1 MVRYCRRFAE
11 ESAVPDTALV
21 NSDMQS
27 ALGEARQA
35 YADRNTKSFARHQDA
50 LQAMPGGNTR
60 TTLHTSPFPLTVVRG
75 EGCRLWDAD
84 GHEYIDVLGEYTAGI
99 YGHSHP
105 VIRAAIDRALN
116 HGWNYGGRNANE
128 AKLSQMIAERM
139 PSIDLVRFTNSG
151 TEGNVMALAGA
162 RVFAQRKGRTKAT
175 KVMVFHGG
183 YHGGVLYFVSGGSPV
198 NIPYEYIVAPYNDIE
213 GSRALLARHGEEVF
227 AVLVEPMQGSHGCLP
242 GDVDFLKMLREETGT
257 RGITL
262 IFDEV
267 MTSRLSP
274 GGLQAKYDVIPDMT
288 TLGKYIGGGM
298 SFGAFGGRR
307 DIMELFDPTKPDS
320 LPHAGT
326 FNNNALTMA
335 AGVAG
340 YGEVYTPA
348 AAKELNDRGDRIRER
363 LNAICARHKVAFQF
377 SGIGSMMTAHAT
389 TRPIRTAADIAAG
402 SQDAKELFFFDMM
415 AAGIWIARRGFI
427 ALNIMIGEAEAD
439 RFVAA
444 VEEFVTARKA
454 LLQPK

>member
-1 MVRYCRRFAE
+1 
-11 ESAVPDTALV
+11 VPDSPLV
-21 NSDMQS
+21 NSDLQS
-27 ALGEARQA
+27 ALAEARQA
-35 YADRNTKSFARHQDA
+35 YIDRNPRSLARQHEA
-50 LQAMPGGNTR
+50 VEAMPGGNTR
-60 TTLHTSPFPLTVVRG
+60 TTLHNAPFPLTVMRG

-105 VIRAAIDRALN
+105 VIRAAINKALD
-116 HGWNYGGRNANE
+116 HGWNFAGRNENE
-128 AKLSQMIAERM
+128 ARLAKLIVDRM

-162 RVFAQRKGRTKAT
+162 RVFAQRKGRKKAT

-198 NIPYEYIVAPYNDIE
+198 NMPYEYIVGTYNDVE
-213 GSRALLARHGEEVF
+213 GTRALLRRRAEEIF
-227 AVLVEPMQGSHGCLP
+227 AVLLEPMQGSHGCLP
-242 GDVDFLKMLREETGT
+242 GDPAFLHMLREETWSHD
-257 RGITL
+257 ITL

-274 GGLQAKYDVIPDMT
+274 GGLQQKLGVTPDMT

-298 SFGAFGGRR
+298 SFGAFGGKRE
-307 DIMELFDPTKPDS
+307 IMELFDPTKPDH

-326 FNNNALTMA
+326 FNNNVLTMA
-335 AGVAG
+335 AGAAG
-340 YGEVYTPA
+340 YGEVYTPEA
-348 AAKELNDRGDRIRER
+348 ANALNARGEKIRER
-363 LNAICARHKVAFQF
+363 LNAICQKAGVAFQF

-389 TRPIRTAADIAAG
+389 TRPIKTAADIAT
-402 SQDAKELFFFDMM
+402 SNQDAKELFYFDMV
-415 AAGIWIARRGFI
+415 AAGIWIARRGFV
-427 ALNIMIGEAEAD
+427 ALNIMIGDAEAD

-444 VEEFVTARKA
+444 VDEFVSARKA
-454 LLQPK
+454 LLRPQ

>member
-1 MVRYCRRFAE
+1 M
-11 ESAVPDTALV
+11 PDQALV
-21 NSDMQS
+21 NSDLQS
-27 ALGEARQA
+27 ALAEAKQA
-35 YADRNTKSFARHQDA
+35 YVDRNPKSLGRHQDA
-50 LQAMPGGNTR
+50 CVAMPGGNTR
-60 TTLHTSPFPLTVVRG
+60 TTLHNAPFPLTVVRG

-105 VIRAAIDRALN
+105 VIRKAIDRALD
-116 HGWNYGGRNANE
+116 HGWNFAGRNE
-128 AKLSQMIAERM
+128 SEGKLAQLVVDRI

-162 RVFAQRKGRTKAT
+162 RVFAQRNGRTRAT

-198 NIPYEYIVAPYNDIE
+198 NMPYEYVVAPYNDVE
-213 GSRALLARHGEEVF
+213 GTRALLAKHGEELF
-227 AVLVEPMQGSHGCLP
+227 AVLLEPMQGSGGCLP
-242 GDVDFLKMLREETGT
+242 GNLDFLQMVRSETKA
-257 RGITL
+257 RGITM

-274 GGLQAKYDVIPDMT
+274 GGLQEKTGVIPDMT

-326 FNNNALTMA
+326 FNNNVLTMA

-340 YGEVYTPA
+340 YGEVYTPE
-348 AAKELNDRGDRIRER
+348 AAKKLNDRGDRIRER
-363 LNAICARHKVAFQF
+363 LNAICKKAGVEFQF

-389 TRPIRTAADIAAG
+389 TRPIRNAADLA
-402 SQDAKELFFFDMM
+402 SSNQDAKELFYFDMV
-415 AAGIWIARRGFI
+415 AAGIWIARRGFV
-427 ALNIMIGEAEAD
+427 ALNIMIGDAEGD
-439 RFVAA
+439 RFVSA
-444 VEEFVTARKA
+444 VEEFVSARKA
-454 LLQPK
+454 LLQPS

>member
-1 MVRYCRRFAE
+1 M
-11 ESAVPDTALV
+11 PDSPLV
-21 NSDMQS
+21 NSDLQS
-27 ALGEARQA
+27 ALAEVRQA
-35 YADRNTKSFARHQDA
+35 YIDRNPKSLTRHYEA
-50 LQAMPGGNTR
+50 CEAMPGGNTR
-60 TTLHTSPFPLTVVRG
+60 TTLHNAPFPLTVVKG
-75 EGCRLWDAD
+75 AGCRLWDAD

-105 VIRAAIDRALN
+105 VIRKAIDKALD
-116 HGWNYGGRNANE
+116 HGWNFAGRNENE
-128 AKLSQMIAERM
+128 GKLAKLVADRI

-162 RVFAQRKGRTKAT
+162 RVFAQRKGRKQAT

-198 NIPYEYIVAPYNDIE
+198 NMPYEYIVAPYNDIE
-213 GSRALLARHGEEVF
+213 GTRALLARHGEELF
-227 AVLVEPMQGSHGCLP
+227 AVLLEPMQGSHGCLP
-242 GDVDFLKMLREETGT
+242 GDVAFLKMVREETRA
-257 RGITL
+257 RGITM

-267 MTSRLSP
+267 MTSRLAP
-274 GGLQAKYDVIPDMT
+274 GGLQQKTGVIPDMT

-326 FNNNALTMA
+326 FNNNVLTMA

-340 YGEVYTPA
+340 YGEVYTPEA
-348 AAKELNDRGDRIRER
+348 AQALNARGDKIRER
-363 LNAICARHKVAFQF
+363 LNAICQKAGVAFQF

-389 TRPIRTAADIAAG
+389 TRPIKTAADIAT
-402 SQDAKELFFFDMM
+402 SNQDAKELFYFDMV
-415 AAGIWIARRGFI
+415 AAGIWIARRGFV
-427 ALNIMIGEAEAD
+427 ALNIMIGDQEGD
-439 RFVAA
+439 RFVSA
-444 VEEFVTARKA
+444 VEEFVTARRALIKA
-454 LLQPK
+454 

>member
-1 MVRYCRRFAE
+1 M
-11 ESAVPDTALV
+11 PDQALV

-27 ALGEARQA
+27 ALVEARQA
-35 YADRNTKSFARHQDA
+35 YADANPKSLGRHHEA
-50 LQAMPGGNTR
+50 CEAMPGGNTR

-105 VIRAAIDRALN
+105 VIRAAIDKALN
-116 HGWNYGGRNANE
+116 HGWNFAGRNENE
-128 AKLSQMIAERM
+128 GKLAKLVADRI

-162 RVFAQRKGRTKAT
+162 RVYAQRKGRTKAT

-198 NIPYEYIVAPYNDIE
+198 NIPYEYVVAPYNDIE
-213 GSRALLARHGEEVF
+213 GTRALLAKHGEELF
-227 AVLVEPMQGSHGCLP
+227 AVLLEPMQGSHGCLP
-242 GDVDFLKMLREETGT
+242 GDVEFLRMVREETKA
-257 RGITL
+257 RGITM

-274 GGLQAKYDVIPDMT
+274 GGLQGKYGITPDMT

-307 DIMELFDPTKPDS
+307 DIMELFDPTKADS

-326 FNNNALTMA
+326 FNNNVLTMA

-340 YGEVYTPA
+340 FGEVYTPQ
-348 AAKELNDRGDRIRER
+348 AAKELNDRGDSIRER
-363 LNAICARHKVAFQF
+363 LNAICRKHQVAFQF

-389 TRPIRTAADIAAG
+389 SRPIRTAADIAGG
-402 SQDAKELFFFDMM
+402 SQDAKELFYFDMM
-415 AAGIWIARRGFI
+415 AAGIWIARRGFV
-427 ALNIMIGEAEAD
+427 ALNIMIGEAEGD

-454 LLQPK
+454 LLKA

>member
-1 MVRYCRRFAE
+1 M
-11 ESAVPDTALV
+11 PDQALV

-27 ALGEARQA
+27 ALVEARQA
-35 YADRNTKSFARHQDA
+35 YADANPKSFGRHHEA
-50 LQAMPGGNTR
+50 CEAMPGGNTR

-105 VIRAAIDRALN
+105 VIRAAIDKALN
-116 HGWNYGGRNANE
+116 HGWNFAGRNENE
-128 AKLSQMIAERM
+128 GKLAKLVADRI

-162 RVFAQRKGRTKAT
+162 RVYAQRTGRSKAT

-198 NIPYEYIVAPYNDIE
+198 NIPYEYVVAPYNDIE
-213 GSRALLARHGEEVF
+213 GTRALLAKHGEELF
-227 AVLVEPMQGSHGCLP
+227 AVLLEPMQGSHGCLP
-242 GDVDFLKMLREETGT
+242 GDVEFLRMVREETKV
-257 RGITL
+257 RGITM

-274 GGLQAKYDVIPDMT
+274 GGLQGKYGITPDMT

-307 DIMELFDPTKPDS
+307 DIMELFDPTKADS

-326 FNNNALTMA
+326 FNNNVLTMA

-340 YGEVYTPA
+340 FGEVYTPQ
-348 AAKELNDRGDRIRER
+348 AAKELNDRGDSIRER
-363 LNAICARHKVAFQF
+363 LNAICRKHQVAFQF

-389 TRPIRTAADIAAG
+389 SRPIRTAADIAGG
-402 SQDAKELFFFDMM
+402 SQDAKELFYFDMM
-415 AAGIWIARRGFI
+415 AAGIWIARRGFV
-427 ALNIMIGEAEAD
+427 ALNIMIGDAEGD

-454 LLQPK
+454 LLKA

>member
-1 MVRYCRRFAE
+1 VIGSAVVREY
-11 ESAVPDTALV
+11 AVPDQPLV
-21 NSDMQS
+21 NSDLQS
-27 ALGEARQA
+27 ALAEVRQA
-35 YADRNTKSFARHQDA
+35 YIDRNPKSLTRQNEAVE
-50 LQAMPGGNTR
+50 AMPGGNTR
-60 TTLHTSPFPLTVVRG
+60 TTLHNAPFPLTVVRG
-75 EGCRLWDAD
+75 EGCRLWDVD

-105 VIRAAIDRALN
+105 VIRAAIDKALD
-116 HGWNYGGRNANE
+116 HGWNFAGRNESE
-128 AKLSQMIAERM
+128 AKLAKLIVDRI
-139 PSIDLVRFTNSG
+139 PSIELVRFTNSG

-162 RVFAQRKGRTKAT
+162 RVFAQRKGRKKAT

-198 NIPYEYIVAPYNDIE
+198 NMPYEYIVGTYNDVE
-213 GSRALLARHGEEVF
+213 GTRELLRKHAEEIF
-227 AVLVEPMQGSHGCLP
+227 AVLLEPMQGSHGCLP
-242 GDVDFLKMLREETGT
+242 GDPAFLHMLREETWSH
-257 RGITL
+257 GITM

-274 GGLQAKYDVIPDMT
+274 GGLQAKLGVTPDMT

-326 FNNNALTMA
+326 FNNNVLTMA

-340 YGEVYTPA
+340 YGEVYTPEA
-348 AAKELNDRGDRIRER
+348 ANTLNARGEKIRER
-363 LNAICARHKVAFQF
+363 LNAVCQMAGVAFQF

-389 TRPIRTAADIAAG
+389 TRPIRSAADIAT
-402 SQDAKELFFFDMM
+402 SNQDAKELFYFDMV
-415 AAGIWIARRGFI
+415 AAGIWIARRGFV
-427 ALNIMIGEAEAD
+427 ALNIMIGDAEAD
-439 RFVAA
+439 RFVEA
-444 VEEFVTARKA
+444 VEEFVSARKA
-454 LLQPK
+454 LLRPQ

>member
-1 MVRYCRRFAE
+1 
-11 ESAVPDTALV
+11 VPDQALV
-21 NSDMQS
+21 NSDLQS
-27 ALGEARQA
+27 ALAEARQA
-35 YADRNTKSFARHQDA
+35 YIDRNPTSFARHHEA
-50 LQAMPGGNTR
+50 CQAMPGGNTR
-60 TTLHTSPFPLTVVRG
+60 TTLHNNPFPLTVVRG

-105 VIRAAIDRALN
+105 VIRAAIDKALD
-116 HGWNYGGRNANE
+116 HGWNYAGRNPNE
-128 AKLSQMIAERM
+128 ARLAQLIVERM

-151 TEGNVMALAGA
+151 TEANVMALAGA
-162 RVFAQRKGRTKAT
+162 RVFAHRNGRPLTT
-175 KVMVFHGG
+175 KVMVFGGG
-183 YHGGVLYFVSGGSPV
+183 YHGGVLYFVTGGSPV
-198 NIPYEYIVAPYNDIE
+198 NMPYEYVVAPYNDIE
-213 GSRALLARHGEEVF
+213 GTKTLLAKHGAEIF
-227 AVLVEPMQGSHGCLP
+227 AILVEPMQGSHGCLP
-242 GDVDFLKMLREETGT
+242 GDPAFLRMLREASRE

-274 GGLQAKYDVIPDMT
+274 GGLQQKLGVIPDVT

-307 DIMELFDPTKPDS
+307 DIMELFDPTKPNS

-326 FNNNALTMA
+326 FNNNVLTMA

-340 YGEVYTPA
+340 YGEIYTPA
-348 AAKELNDRGDRIRER
+348 VADALNARGEKIRER
-363 LNAICARHKVAFQF
+363 LNEACRKAGVAFQF

-389 TRPIRTAADIAAG
+389 TRPIRSAADIAAA
-402 SQDAKELFFFDMM
+402 SQDAKELFFFDMN
-415 AAGIWIARRGFI
+415 AAGIWIARRGFA
-427 ALNIMIGEAEAD
+427 ALNIMIGDSEGD

-444 VEEFVTARKA
+444 VEEFVAARRA
-454 LLQPK
+454 LLRAQ

>member
-1 MVRYCRRFAE
+1 M
-11 ESAVPDTALV
+11 PDQALV

-27 ALGEARQA
+27 ALVEARQA
-35 YADRNTKSFARHQDA
+35 YADANPKSFGRHHEA
-50 LQAMPGGNTR
+50 CEAMPGGNTR

-105 VIRAAIDRALN
+105 VIRAAIDKALN
-116 HGWNYGGRNANE
+116 HGWNFAGRNENE
-128 AKLSQMIAERM
+128 GKLAKLVADRI

-162 RVFAQRKGRTKAT
+162 RVYAQRTGRSKAT

-198 NIPYEYIVAPYNDIE
+198 NIPYEYVVAPYNDIE
-213 GSRALLARHGEEVF
+213 GTRALLAKHGEELF
-227 AVLVEPMQGSHGCLP
+227 AVLLEPMQGSHGCLP
-242 GDVDFLKMLREETGT
+242 GDVEFLRMVREETKA
-257 RGITL
+257 RGITM

-274 GGLQAKYDVIPDMT
+274 GGLQGKYGITPDMT

-307 DIMELFDPTKPDS
+307 DIMELFDPTKADS

-326 FNNNALTMA
+326 FNNNVLTMA

-340 YGEVYTPA
+340 FGEVYTPQ
-348 AAKELNDRGDRIRER
+348 AAKELNDRGDSIRER
-363 LNAICARHKVAFQF
+363 LNAICRKHQVAFQF

-389 TRPIRTAADIAAG
+389 SRPIRTAADIAGG
-402 SQDAKELFFFDMM
+402 SQDAKELFYFDMM
-415 AAGIWIARRGFI
+415 AAGIWIARRGFV
-427 ALNIMIGEAEAD
+427 ALNIMIGEAEGD

-454 LLQPK
+454 LLKA

>member
-1 MVRYCRRFAE
+1 M
-11 ESAVPDTALV
+11 PDQALV
-21 NSDMQS
+21 NSDLQS
-27 ALGEARQA
+27 ALAEAKQA
-35 YADRNTKSFARHQDA
+35 YADRNPKSFARHQDA
-50 LQAMPGGNTR
+50 CVAMPGGNTR
-60 TTLHTSPFPLTVVRG
+60 TTLHNSPFPLTVVRG
-75 EGCRLWDAD
+75 AGCKLWDAD

-105 VIRAAIDRALN
+105 VIRKAIDKALDN
-116 HGWNYGGRNANE
+116 GWNFAGRNESE
-128 AKLSQMIAERM
+128 AKLAKLVVDRM

-162 RVFAQRKGRTKAT
+162 RVFAQRNGRTKAT

-198 NIPYEYIVAPYNDIE
+198 NMPYEYVVAPYNDVE
-213 GSRALLARHGEEVF
+213 GTRALFARHGEELF
-227 AVLVEPMQGSHGCLP
+227 AVLLEPMQGSGGCLP
-242 GDVDFLKMLREETGT
+242 GNLDFLQMVRSETKA
-257 RGITL
+257 RGITM

-274 GGLQAKYDVIPDMT
+274 GGLQEKTGVIPDMT

-326 FNNNALTMA
+326 FNNNVLTMA

-340 YGEVYTPA
+340 YGEVYTPEA
-348 AAKELNDRGDRIRER
+348 ARELNGRGDKIRER
-363 LNAICARHKVAFQF
+363 LNAICRSAGVEFQF

-389 TRPIRTAADIAAG
+389 TRPIKNAADLA
-402 SQDAKELFFFDMM
+402 SSNQDAKELFYFDMV
-415 AAGIWIARRGFI
+415 AAGIWIARRGFV
-427 ALNIMIGEAEAD
+427 ALNVMIGDAEGD

-444 VEEFVTARKA
+444 VEEFVSARKA
-454 LLQPK
+454 LLQAS

>member
-1 MVRYCRRFAE
+1 
-11 ESAVPDTALV
+11 VPDSPLV
-21 NSDMQS
+21 NSDLQS
-27 ALGEARQA
+27 ALAEARQA
-35 YADRNTKSFARHQDA
+35 YIDRNPKSLVRQHEAVE
-50 LQAMPGGNTR
+50 AMPGGNTR
-60 TTLHTSPFPLTVVRG
+60 TTLHNAPFPLTVVRG

-105 VIRAAIDRALN
+105 VIRAAIDKALN
-116 HGWNYGGRNANE
+116 HGWNYAGRNPHE
-128 AKLSQMIAERM
+128 AKLARLIVDRI

-151 TEGNVMALAGA
+151 TEANVMALAGA
-162 RVFAQRKGRTKAT
+162 RVFAQRHGPNGGRKKAT

-198 NIPYEYIVAPYNDIE
+198 NMPYEYIVGTYNDVE
-213 GSRALLARHGEEVF
+213 GTRALLRQHAEEIF
-227 AVLVEPMQGSHGCLP
+227 AVLLEPMQGSHGCLP
-242 GDVDFLKMLREETGT
+242 GDPEFLHMLRQETWSHD
-257 RGITL
+257 ITM

-274 GGLQAKYDVIPDMT
+274 GGLQAKLGVTPDMT

-298 SFGAFGGRR
+298 SFGAFGGKRE
-307 DIMELFDPTKPDS
+307 IMELFDPTKPDS

-326 FNNNALTMA
+326 FNNNVLTMA

-340 YGEVYTPA
+340 YGEVYTPEA
-348 AAKELNDRGDRIRER
+348 ANALNARGEKIRER
-363 LNAICARHKVAFQF
+363 LNAICRKAGVAFQF

-389 TRPIRTAADIAAG
+389 TRPIKSAAAIAT
-402 SQDAKELFFFDMM
+402 SNQDAKELFYFDMV
-415 AAGIWIARRGFI
+415 AAGIWIARRGFV
-427 ALNIMIGEAEAD
+427 ALNIMIGDAEAD

-444 VEEFVTARKA
+444 VEEFISARKA
-454 LLQPK
+454 LLKPS

>member
-1 MVRYCRRFAE
+1 M
-11 ESAVPDTALV
+11 PDQPLV
-21 NSDMQS
+21 NSDLQS
-27 ALGEARQA
+27 ALAEARQA
-35 YADRNTKSFARHQDA
+35 YVERNPKSLARHREA
-50 LQAMPGGNTR
+50 VRAMPGGNTR
-60 TTLHTSPFPLTVVRG
+60 TTLHNAPFPLTVVRG

-116 HGWNYGGRNANE
+116 HGWNYAGRNAYE
-128 AKLSQMIAERM
+128 ARLAQLIVDRI
-139 PSIDLVRFTNSG
+139 PSIELVRFTNSG

-162 RVFAQRKGRTKAT
+162 RVFVQRTGRTQAR

-198 NIPYEYIVAPYNDIE
+198 NLPYEFVVAPYNDVE
-213 GSRALLARHGEEVF
+213 GTRTLFAEHGAEIF

-242 GDVDFLKMLREETGT
+242 GDPAFLAMVRAETRT
-257 RGITL
+257 RGIVL

-267 MTSRLSP
+267 MTSRLAP
-274 GGLQAKYDVIPDMT
+274 GGLQEKLSITPDMT

-307 DIMELFDPTKPDS
+307 DIMELFDPTRPDS

-326 FNNNALTMA
+326 FNNNVLTMA

-340 YGEVYTPA
+340 YGEIYTPA
-348 AAKELNDRGDRIRER
+348 AAEALNARGEKIRGR
-363 LNAICARHKVAFQF
+363 LNAICRKAGVGFQF
-377 SGIGSMMTAHAT
+377 SGIGSMMTGHAT
-389 TRPIRTAADIAAG
+389 ARPIRTAADIAAG
-402 SQDAKELFFFDMM
+402 SQDAKELFFFDMS
-415 AAGIWIARRGFI
+415 AAGIWIARRGFA
-427 ALNIMIGEAEAD
+427 ALNIMIGDAEAD
-439 RFVAA
+439 RFVSA
-444 VEEFVTARKA
+444 VEEFVAARQA
-454 LLQPK
+454 LLKPQ

>member
-1 MVRYCRRFAE
+1 M
-11 ESAVPDTALV
+11 PDQALV
-21 NSDMQS
+21 NSDLQS
-27 ALGEARQA
+27 ALAEAKQA
-35 YADRNTKSFARHQDA
+35 YVDRNPKSLGRHQDA
-50 LQAMPGGNTR
+50 CVAMPGGNTR
-60 TTLHTSPFPLTVVRG
+60 TTLHNSPFPLTVVRG

-105 VIRAAIDRALN
+105 VIRKAIDKALD
-116 HGWNYGGRNANE
+116 HGWNFAGRNE
-128 AKLSQMIAERM
+128 SEGKLAKLVVDRM

-162 RVFAQRKGRTKAT
+162 RVFAQRNGRTRAT

-198 NIPYEYIVAPYNDIE
+198 NMPYEYVVAPYNDVE
-213 GSRALLARHGEEVF
+213 GTRALLARHGEELF
-227 AVLVEPMQGSHGCLP
+227 AVLLEPMQGSGGCLP
-242 GDVDFLKMLREETGT
+242 GNLDFLQMVRSETKA
-257 RGITL
+257 RGITM

-274 GGLQAKYDVIPDMT
+274 GGLQEKTGVIPDMT

-326 FNNNALTMA
+326 FNNNVLTMA

-340 YGEVYTPA
+340 YGEVYTPE
-348 AAKELNDRGDRIRER
+348 AAKELNDRGDKIRER
-363 LNAICARHKVAFQF
+363 LNAICKKAGVEFQF

-389 TRPIRTAADIAAG
+389 TRPIRNAADLA
-402 SQDAKELFFFDMM
+402 SSNQDAKELFYFDMV
-415 AAGIWIARRGFI
+415 AAGIWIARRGFV
-427 ALNIMIGEAEAD
+427 ALNIMIGDAEGD

-444 VEEFVTARKA
+444 VEEFVSARKA
-454 LLQPK
+454 LLQPS

>member
-1 MVRYCRRFAE
+1 M
-11 ESAVPDTALV
+11 PDQALV

-27 ALGEARQA
+27 ALVEARQA
-35 YADRNTKSFARHQDA
+35 YADANPKSLGRHHEA
-50 LQAMPGGNTR
+50 CEAMPGGNTR

-105 VIRAAIDRALN
+105 VIRAAIDKALN
-116 HGWNYGGRNANE
+116 HGWNFAGRNENE
-128 AKLSQMIAERM
+128 GKLAKLVADRI

-162 RVFAQRKGRTKAT
+162 RVYAQRKGRTKAT

-198 NIPYEYIVAPYNDIE
+198 NMPYEYVVAPYNDVE
-213 GSRALLARHGEEVF
+213 GTRALLAKHGEELF
-227 AVLVEPMQGSHGCLP
+227 AVLLEPMQGSHGCLP
-242 GDVDFLKMLREETGT
+242 GDVEFLRMVREETKA
-257 RGITL
+257 RGITM

-274 GGLQAKYDVIPDMT
+274 GGLQGKYGITPDMT

-307 DIMELFDPTKPDS
+307 DIMELFDPTKADS

-326 FNNNALTMA
+326 FNNNVLTMA

-340 YGEVYTPA
+340 FGEVYTPQ
-348 AAKELNDRGDRIRER
+348 AAKELNDRGDSIRER
-363 LNAICARHKVAFQF
+363 LNAICRKHQVAFQF

-389 TRPIRTAADIAAG
+389 SRPIRTAADIAGG
-402 SQDAKELFFFDMM
+402 SQDAKELFYFDMM
-415 AAGIWIARRGFI
+415 AAGIWIARRGFV
-427 ALNIMIGEAEAD
+427 ALNIMIGEAEGD

-454 LLQPK
+454 LLKA

>member
-1 MVRYCRRFAE
+1 
-11 ESAVPDTALV
+11 VPDQPLV
-21 NSDMQS
+21 NSDLQS
-27 ALGEARQA
+27 ALADVRQA
-35 YADRNTKSFARHQDA
+35 YIDRNPRSFARQQEA

-60 TTLHTSPFPLTVVRG
+60 TTLHASPFPLTVVKG
-75 EGCRLWDAD
+75 AGCRLWDAD

-105 VIRAAIDRALN
+105 VIRAAIDKALDR
-116 HGWNYGGRNANE
+116 GWNFAGRNDHE
-128 AKLSQMIAERM
+128 AKLARLIVDRM

-162 RVFAQRKGRTKAT
+162 RVFAQRKGRKTAT

-198 NIPYEYIVAPYNDIE
+198 NMPYDYVVAPYNDIE
-213 GSRALLARHGEEVF
+213 GAKAMFARHGDEIF
-227 AVLVEPMQGSHGCLP
+227 ATIVEPMQGSHGCLP
-242 GDVDFLKMLREETGT
+242 GDPAFLAMLREETRA

-267 MTSRLSP
+267 MTSRLSA
-274 GGLQAKYDVIPDMT
+274 GGLQGKLGITPDMT

-298 SFGAFGGRR
+298 SFGAFGGKRE
-307 DIMELFDPTKPDS
+307 IMELFDPTKPDS

-326 FNNNALTMA
+326 FNNNVLTMA

-340 YGEVYTPA
+340 YGEVYTPEA
-348 AAKELNDRGDRIRER
+348 ADA
-363 LNAICARHKVAFQF
+363 LNARGETIRNSLNGICRKADVAFQF
-377 SGIGSMMTAHAT
+377 SGIGSMMSAHAT
-389 TRPIRTAADIAAG
+389 RRPIRTAADIA
-402 SQDAKELFFFDMM
+402 SSNQDAKELFYFDMM
-415 AAGIWIARRGFI
+415 AAGIWIARRGFV
-427 ALNIMIGEAEAD
+427 ALNIMIGDAEAE

-454 LLQPK
+454 LLK